1 MLPFLIPREGKV
13 YELRTTMDAKI
24 LYFKDETAWTTMLS
38 FLTRPWYRRW
48 VKQEWI
54 SWEIAATKDEIRY
67 FVWVPDEHIGR
78 AFKAKF
84 YAEHSDVEIV
94 DADYSVD
101 FSRPHAGT
109 KLFTE
114 SHWTIPIKTYHNE
127 VVDTQAEL
135 VEFLDDLEDG
145 QEIHMQF
152 LVQPAYRT
160 EKSFRGIVRQF
171 HKQGEY
177 DETLEKDNELYL
189 SAIEGKSTRVLSR
202 IGVKVVAFGRDKRD
216 SRELI
221 KSAKGS
227 IGTFSS
233 GRLNQ
238 LKGREWWWFRTIR
251 PLFRWEYNHR
261 IYPMETMKKRVILGT
276 EEMAA
281 MMRLPS
287 ARVHSTKLNRL
298 KMRST
303 PLPKELKN
311 VEFDPSLSVTLG
323 EHRYHGKQSDVMFDL
338 ATLRYHAAFIGM
350 SGMGKST
357 AMYNLVEDLI
367 NLDGAGTTIG
377 GTIIDPHGDLCQ
389 DIAARIPP
397 DKQHLVRYIK
407 FSEGE
412 IPFNVYDVDFQATE
426 DKIAQTVADVL
437 KRTWKDFWG
446 PNIDDNFLNGGIV
459 LQRLGEASLPNLQK
473 LLSDPEYRENILERL
488 NREDAIEN
496 DLYLYFAN
504 LQGLQDRELQAKTNS
519 TLNKLRKITLSG
531 VLGKMLRAKTN
542 GLRFRESMDQGM
554 INLLDLSE
562 LTSDEKKLIG
572 SMCLTYAELAGK
584 SRADTP
590 VSERHKLPYHFV
602 MVDEAP
608 TLMEHSI
615 DAIESFA
622 SELRKYK
629 TSIILGMQGI
639 KDQLPREVASAI
651 FRNFGT
657 FVSFRLGEPDDA
669 QYVNRSM
676 SSEVLQETDYLQIE
690 PYSAYMRM
698 QVGNERTRPFLI
710 RLKAPGRA
718 LYADSIPELK
728 KRTINEAMEIEKKA
742 ALASVL
748 KEQHKEDTDKA
759 IYESY
764 LDEED
769 MQDTD
774 YPDYL
779 TNEVA
784 AAIEIKKDTDSKAVE
799 KNPLLHLSKDY
810 EVPHAGAQVL
820 QPEEDK
826 VNPDS
831 EHLDSDRSSSEK
843 KDSQKEKK
851 TNETKKVISNDDL
864 WV

>member
-287 ARVHSTKLNRL
+287 ERIHSTKLNRL

-473 LLSDPEYRENILERL
+473 LLSDPDYRENILERL
-488 NREDAIEN
+488 NRDDAIEN

-710 RLKAPGRA
+710 NMKAPRPA

-728 KRTINEAMEIEKKA
+728 KRTIIEAMEIEKKA
-742 ALASVL
+742 ALASI
-748 KEQHKEDTDKA
+748 EHQKEDAEKA

-820 QPEEDK
+820 QPEEDNI
-826 VNPDS
+826 NPDS
-831 EHLDSDRSSSEK
+831 EHLDSDRSLSEK
-843 KDSQKEKK
+843 KESQKEKK